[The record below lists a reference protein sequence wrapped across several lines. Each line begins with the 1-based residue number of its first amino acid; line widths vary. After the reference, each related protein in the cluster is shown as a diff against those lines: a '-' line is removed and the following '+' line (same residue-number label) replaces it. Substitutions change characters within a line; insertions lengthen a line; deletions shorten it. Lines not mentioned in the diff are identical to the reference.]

1 MQNAQ
6 QSMSSTP
13 DTPLPRALDWLLL
26 TILILVGGTSFAMIR
41 GAIETIPPA
50 IVAVARLWIGAIMML
65 IIMHLAGRTL
75 PTLFLRH
82 DRGAAISPAWLAMI
96 ACGIIGNSVPFLLF
110 PWAQQYVPTGLAGI
124 YMAIMPLWTIVLAA
138 LFASEALTVPRVAG
152 FALGFL
158 GVVVL
163 LIPSLMAPDATGI
176 ATATNGEALRAQ
188 LGLIVATL
196 GYAGSAV
203 IARRAPAIR
212 PRAFSAGILLSA
224 ALAATPALFFTPIN
238 PEDWSLISI
247 LCVIGLGIF
256 ATGMGAIIIIVIIQ
270 RNDAGFMSYANYLT
284 PIWAVLLGVL
294 LFRERLHPLVFVALA
309 IITLGLYVSQRRRI
323 S

>member
-1 MQNAQ
+1 
-6 QSMSSTP
+6 
-13 DTPLPRALDWLLL
+13 
-26 TILILVGGTSFAMIR
+26 
-41 GAIETIPPA
+41 
-50 IVAVARLWIGAIMML
+50 
-65 IIMHLAGRTL
+65 
-75 PTLFLRH
+75 
-82 DRGAAISPAWLAMI
+82 
-96 ACGIIGNSVPFLLF
+96 
-110 PWAQQYVPTGLAGI
+110 
-124 YMAIMPLWTIVLAA
+124 
-138 LFASEALTVPRVAG
+138 
-152 FALGFL
+152 
-158 GVVVL
+158 
-163 LIPSLMAPDATGI
+163 IPSLMAPNATGI

-203 IARRAPAIR
+203 IARRAPATR

-270 RNDAGFMSYANYLT
+270 RNGAEFMSYANYLT

>member
-1 MQNAQ
+1 MA
-6 QSMSSTP
+6 STP

-75 PTLFLRH
+75 PPLFLRH

-163 LIPSLMAPDATGI
+163 LIPSLMAPNATGI

-203 IARRAPAIR
+203 IARRAPA
-212 PRAFSAGILLSA
+212 
-224 ALAATPALFFTPIN
+224 
-238 PEDWSLISI
+238 
-247 LCVIGLGIF
+247 
-256 ATGMGAIIIIVIIQ
+256 
-270 RNDAGFMSYANYLT
+270 
-284 PIWAVLLGVL
+284 
-294 LFRERLHPLVFVALA
+294 
-309 IITLGLYVSQRRRI
+309 
-323 S
+323 